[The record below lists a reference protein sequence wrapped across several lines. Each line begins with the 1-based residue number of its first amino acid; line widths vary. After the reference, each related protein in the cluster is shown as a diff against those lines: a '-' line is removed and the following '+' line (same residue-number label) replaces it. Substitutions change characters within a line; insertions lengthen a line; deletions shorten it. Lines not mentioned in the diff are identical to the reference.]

1 MARIIPALLIV
12 ALLGGWSRSQES
24 PDRHPGDTPA
34 YAASQP
40 AARAPATKRAATGRV
55 RVPTRELL
63 PAEKYDEL
71 AKWLREAYS
80 KPPAHW
86 PKPTIDPGVEYVE
99 LGLLR
104 KPTFPADNPFSEAKS
119 DLGLKLFFDPRLSGS
134 ETIACAS
141 CHEPELGWADGRAV
155 SFGHERSPNA
165 RNAPTLVNVA
175 HRKLLF
181 WDGRAETLE
190 DQAHGPIE
198 ASNEMNADDATIVKR
213 LSAQPGYRL
222 AFKTAFGDETIT
234 MQRIAQALATYQRTI
249 VSRPSAFDKFL
260 TGQKDALSDAAVRGL
275 HLFRTDARCA
285 NCHMGPTFSDE
296 KFHDLGLSYYGRK
309 YQDLGRY
316 EITKDPADVG
326 RFKTPTLRNIP
337 RTAPYMHNGLFDLT
351 GVLNMYNA
359 GMVTQRRDPKYAND
373 PLYPTK
379 SEHLRPLGLNDR
391 DLADLRAFLESLAE
405 VRLRIRPPELPGM
418 GSAPATTS
426 TAATSAA
433 ERK

>member
-1 MARIIPALLIV
+1 MARIIPALLVV
-12 ALLGGWSRSQES
+12 ALLGAGES
-24 PDRHPGDTPA
+24 PRKVDTPA
-34 YAASQP
+34 STSRPVASSAP
-40 AARAPATKRAATGRV
+40 SKSLPATRPAQARRP
-55 RVPTRELL
+55 RVPTRKLRSTQE
-63 PAEKYDEL
+63 YDEL
-71 AKWLREAYS
+71 AKWLRDAYS
-80 KPPAHW
+80 KPPVQW

-104 KPTFPADNPFSEAKS
+104 KPAFPPENPFSEAKS

-134 ETIACAS
+134 QTIACAS

-175 HRKLLF
+175 HRRLLF

-213 LSAQPGYRL
+213 LGEQPGYRA
-222 AFKTAFGDETIT
+222 AFKAAFGDETIT
-234 MQRIAQALATYQRTI
+234 MERVAQALATYQRTI

-260 TGQKDALSDAAVRGL
+260 SGQADALSDAAVRGL

-285 NCHMGPTFSDE
+285 NCHMGPTLSDE
-296 KFHDLGLSYYGRK
+296 RFHDLGLSYYGRK
-309 YQDLGRY
+309 LQDLGRY

-337 RTAPYMHNGLFDLT
+337 RTAPYMHNGLFDLP

-359 GMVTQRRDPKYAND
+359 GMVTQRRDEKFADD

-391 DLADLRAFLESLAE
+391 DLADLLAFLESLEE
-405 VRLRIRPPELPGM
+405 VRLRIRPPELPGI
-418 GSAPATTS
+418 GPSATT
-426 TAATSAA
+426 TSSAI
-433 ERK
+433 R